1 MSDTTLPKEQ
11 GGPVSSAGEH
21 ADELADGQGNNQA
34 NVQINVQARE
44 QAGDPKTAAAAVS
57 AQNADFFKLGPE
69 HITEVAE
76 LEKRCFSMPWQ
87 EKQFRLAFEQHVFS
101 IFGLRQNGA
110 LVAYVAVYHTPY
122 ELEILNIATHPDHRR
137 QGLGKRLLGLML
149 QIGVKMGI
157 ETSVLEVRR
166 SNAAAIALYESYGY
180 VQCGVRRHYY
190 TDTNEDALVYTKCLQ
205 EDAASA

>member
-1 MSDTTLPKEQ
+1 M
-11 GGPVSSAGEH
+11 
-21 ADELADGQGNNQA
+21 ADGQVANQA
-34 NVQINVQARE
+34 NVQANVQGNLQARE

-57 AQNADFFKLGPE
+57 ALDADFFKLGPE
-69 HITEVAE
+69 HIAEVAE

-87 EKQFRLAFEQHVFS
+87 EQQFRLAFEQHVFS
-101 IFGLRQNGA
+101 IFGLRQKDT

-190 TDTNEDALVYTKCLQ
+190 TDTNEDALVYTKSLQ

>member
-1 MSDTTLPKEQ
+1 M
-11 GGPVSSAGEH
+11 
-21 ADELADGQGNNQA
+21 NQA
-34 NVQINVQARE
+34 DTAQ
-44 QAGDPKTAAAAVS
+44 AAAAVVS
-57 AQNADFFKLGPE
+57 AQDADFFKLGPE
-69 HITEVAE
+69 HIAEVAE

-87 EKQFRLAFEQHVFS
+87 EQQFKLAFEQHVFS
-101 IFGLRQNGA
+101 IFGLRQKGA

-180 VQCGVRRHYY
+180 AQCGVRRHYY
-190 TDTNEDALVYTKCLQ
+190 TDTNEDALVYTKSLQ

>member
-1 MSDTTLPKEQ
+1 MPDTTLPKEQ

-21 ADELADGQGNNQA
+21 ADSMADGQVANQA
-34 NVQINVQARE
+34 NVQGNLQARE

-57 AQNADFFKLGPE
+57 ALDADFFKLGPE
-69 HITEVAE
+69 HIAEVAE

-87 EKQFRLAFEQHVFS
+87 EQQFRLAFEQHVFS
-101 IFGLRQNGA
+101 IFGLRQKDT

-190 TDTNEDALVYTKCLQ
+190 TDTNEDALVYTKSLQ